1 MINTYNKYKGRIASL
16 VLLSY
21 LFISILTLFHYHQ
34 YNFNLPNTLSESSTS
49 NLNLQ
54 YSIHSGL
61 ECVVYKNF
69 NSLQLVNLS
78 LHLHSK
84 IDVTHVQDFLI
95 NESFGIV
102 ASHVFPAIKLRAP
115 PFSS

>member
-1 MINTYNKYKGRIASL
+1 MIYTYNKYKGKIASL

-21 LFISILTLFHYHQ
+21 LFISILTLSHYHQ
-34 YNFNLPNTLSESSTS
+34 YNFNLPNTLSESRTS
-49 NLNLQ
+49 HLNLQ
-54 YSIHSGL
+54 YPIHSGL
-61 ECVVYKNF
+61 ECVIYKNF

-78 LHLHSK
+78 LHVHSK

-102 ASHVFPAIKLRAP
+102 ASHVFAAIKLRAP